1 MKVFK
6 RNAVIITVLIFV
18 CVAVYLNWS
27 YAQTEVAAK
36 TGESTNKDEVTE
48 DKNDTENTKKDTAGA
63 ETSGLFYVEDA
74 NGIETVDNTE
84 ASEYFDQV
92 RLTRQQARDSA
103 EATLQTVTESEAAQT
118 TIDEAMQT
126 MVNIAKWTEAEAQL
140 ESLIVAKGFQDCVAY
155 MTDEGITITVAT
167 EAEALSDS
175 SVAQIKD
182 IVLDETEYTAD
193 QLKIIEIK

>member
-27 YAQTEVAAK
+27 YAKTEVAAE
-36 TGESTNKDEVTE
+36 TGQTTQQE
-48 DKNDTENTKKDTAGA
+48 DTAENTETEKDKTDA
-63 ETSGLFYVEDA
+63 ETSGLFYVEDE
-74 NGIETVDNTE
+74 NGVETVDNTE

-126 MVNIAKWTEAEAQL
+126 MLNIAKWTEAEAQL
-140 ESLIVAKGFQDCVAY
+140 ESLIVAKGFEDCVAY
-155 MTDEGITITVAT
+155 MTEEGITVTVAT